1 MELKEKYQNGKIPK
15 RALKEV
21 DSGHLMEK
29 NASDSYR
36 RMKKDALKDGIEL
49 VLPYE
54 TSGYRPCGEKGDY
67 IQRNCNTGFT
77 QWCAWEKYK
86 ANVGNLAANPTTSK
100 GCKSNHGWGIA
111 IDVKGSDVKKWL
123 RDNGEKYGWW
133 WGEAPSE
140 DWQFTYDFKKDTF
153 LNENKNTLLYIIL
166 GLSVVGF
173 SLTLYLAT
181 RKR

>member
-1 MELKEKYQNGKIPK
+1 M
-15 RALKEV
+15 
-21 DSGHLMEK
+21 
-29 NASDSYR
+29 
-36 RMKKDALKDGIEL
+36 
-49 VLPYE
+49 
-54 TSGYRPCGEKGDY
+54 
-67 IQRNCNTGFT
+67 
-77 QWCAWEKYK
+77 EKYK

-140 DWQFTYDFKKDTF
+140 DWHFTYDFKKDTF

-166 GLSVVGF
+166 GLAVVGF